1 MLPSTNILYL
11 LIKYFK
17 INNTNKKKYTKH
29 QQHQNKIHQIVLI
42 ESSFNTVFA
51 FRKLSFS

>member
-29 QQHQNKIHQIVLI
+29 QQHQNRIHQIVKHTFI
-42 ESSFNTVFA
+42 EIF
-51 FRKLSFS
+51 KI